1 MKSIIK
7 YVSFLGL
14 GAAIVLSS
22 CQKKLDEAY
31 ANPNATT
38 RVPVETLLPSLI
50 GSMLGSSAASGSA
63 YGIGGDA
70 LLIGR
75 YIQYWGTYS
84 TTSSPVSY
92 TVSNQSNYD
101 AMGGT
106 IGSSDNLGSV
116 WAAHYFGIG
125 ANLNRMVEWASEEQ
139 KWDFVGAGWALRAW
153 SLLEA
158 TNEYGEMPLRE
169 AFNASQQVFKYD
181 VQPEIYDSVRAIC
194 FRSLGYLSRT
204 DGNLGQKFADADA
217 YFNKGDLGRWKK
229 FVYGILARSYAYISN
244 KQSYSADSVIKY
256 TNLSMTTNSDNATL
270 KFAATGISGT
280 SNYFG
285 PFRGNA
291 GTIRQSAYI
300 ADLLSG
306 NNTEI
311 FTGVSDPR
319 AAYLIR
325 ENPNGTY
332 KGIIP
337 WKGSSSLAA
346 GDLPDNFWG
355 NPYISTTTPSP
366 DKSRYIFRDNA
377 EFPVMTASEMQFLK
391 AEAAYRKGDKT
402 TALEAYAKAI
412 ALNFEML
419 ATNYT
424 TNVPADRLI
433 TVAKTADFLSNT
445 AIIPATPNELT
456 LSMIMVQKYIALY
469 GWGVQ
474 ETWADMR
481 RFHYNNDKDPV
492 TGKPVY
498 AGFLPPTTDLYL
510 NNNGKLVYRARP
522 RYNSEY
528 LYNIPELTR
537 LGALALDYHTK
548 ELWFTQP

>member
-63 YGIGGDA
+63 YGIAGDA

-75 YIQYWGTYS
+75 YIQYWGTFS
-84 TTSSPVSY
+84 TTTSPVSY
-92 TVSNQSNYD
+92 AASNQSNYD
-101 AMGGT
+101 VMAGT
-106 IGSSDNLGSV
+106 VGTSDNLGSV
-116 WAAHYFGIG
+116 WAAHYFGMG

-181 VQPEIYDSVRAIC
+181 VQPEIYDSVRTIC
-194 FRSLGYLSRT
+194 FRSLSYFNRT
-204 DGNLGQKFADADA
+204 DGNMGQKFADADA
-217 YFNKGDLGRWKK
+217 YFNKGDIGRWKK

-244 KQSYSADSVIKY
+244 KQTYSADSVIKY
-256 TNLSMTTNSDNATL
+256 TDLSMTSNADNATL

-291 GTIRQSAYI
+291 GTIRQSAFI

-306 NNTEI
+306 SNPDI
-311 FTGVSDPR
+311 FTGVTDPR
-319 AAYLIR
+319 APYLLR

-337 WKGSSSLAA
+337 WKGSTGVSA
-346 GDLPDNFWG
+346 GDLPSNFWG
-355 NPYISTTTPSP
+355 NPYISTTSSTPDS
-366 DKSRYIFRDNA
+366 SRYIFRDNA

-391 AEAAYRKGDKT
+391 AEAAYRKNDRT
-402 TALEAYAKAI
+402 TALAAY
-412 ALNFEML
+412 
-419 ATNYT
+419 
-424 TNVPADRLI
+424 V
-433 TVAKTADFLSNT
+433 
-445 AIIPATPNELT
+445 
-456 LSMIMVQKYIALY
+456 
-469 GWGVQ
+469 
-474 ETWADMR
+474 
-481 RFHYNNDKDPV
+481 
-492 TGKPVY
+492 
-498 AGFLPPTTDLYL
+498 
-510 NNNGKLVYRARP
+510 
-522 RYNSEY
+522 
-528 LYNIPELTR
+528 
-537 LGALALDYHTK
+537 
-548 ELWFTQP
+548 